1 MYVYLW
7 YVYLYTWE
15 MFIYICEIM
24 AENFVSIIKLHSY
37 IFQKLRI
44 SNRIY
49 SKNTTPKH
57 IKLLKTKEGKKK
69 KKNLWKQLQKIK
81 KVKMI
86 VNISSEAIIDRD
98 SEATLLKHLKKER
111 TVNLEFY
118 IQWKCLINAKW
129 K

>member
-1 MYVYLW
+1 MGDNYMYVYLW

-24 AENFVSIIKLHSY
+24 AKNFVSIIKLHSY

-69 KKNLWKQLQKIK
+69 KKKTPLKTTTKDK
-81 KVKMI
+81 K
-86 VNISSEAIIDRD
+86 S
-98 SEATLLKHLKKER
+98 
-111 TVNLEFY
+111 
-118 IQWKCLINAKW
+118 
-129 K
+129 